1 MVSIQSQHTIIPS
14 SPTPNG
20 KLFSLCEQVK
30 LRTHAPLLYAYGNAS
45 LPSPSSAL
53 NNHLFHT
60 LMISLSK
67 ALSIYY
73 PLAGRLRFIDGS
85 RWEIIC
91 NAKGALLMDAIC
103 DGKSMHDFCGD
114 DFVPTG
120 LVSQLMPNIDYDAP
134 LDDTP
139 FLVVQVTR
147 FNCGGFTIG
156 VAMCRAVIDGMAT
169 VRFMNTWAKLAR
181 GESLDPSEQF
191 PCYDPSLLNSRALLL
206 SKNVNNLHQHQ
217 HLDIFGTPP
226 PWLGTF
232 REDSRVVVGVVKIT
246 KEQVNKLK
254 MKAAI
259 ENDKSTTPFSSFEII
274 AGILWRCVTKARYQG
289 IGDQPT
295 RLITLVNCRNRLKPP
310 LPDTYPGNAVFST
323 VTKTCS
329 FTDLM
334 QNSLSSTTEK
344 VKESIARVDDKF
356 VREALGCISK
366 AKDMNLLRYNV
377 HYPAKSVHKGAF
389 KGNPNLFIVSW
400 MNFSYKNL
408 DFGFG
413 APVHFGPGYMDS
425 EGKAFVMNNVSGD
438 GFNVAIALDSSH
450 MNAFKKFFYDQ
461 IIEEVF
467 VPISK
472 L

>member
-20 KLFSLCEQVK
+20 KLFSLCEQTK

-45 LPSPSSAL
+45 LRSSLSPSSTL
-53 NNHLFHT
+53 NCHVFHT
-60 LMISLSK
+60 LMISLGK

-85 RWEIIC
+85 RWEINC
-91 NAKGALLMDAIC
+91 NAKGALLIDAFC
-103 DGKSMHDFCGD
+103 NGKSMYDFCGD
-114 DFVPTG
+114 DFLPTG
-120 LVSQLMPNIDYDAP
+120 LVSQLMPKIDYDAP

-169 VRFMNTWAKLAR
+169 IRFMNTWAKLAR
-181 GESLDPSEQF
+181 GESLDPSERF
-191 PCYDPSLLNSRALLL
+191 PCYDPSLLNSRALLP
-206 SKNVNNLHQHQ
+206 SKNVNNLHEH

-232 REDSRVVVGVVKIT
+232 RQDSRVAVQVVKLT

-259 ENDKSTTPFSSFEII
+259 ENGKSAPFSSFEII
-274 AGILWRCVTKARYQG
+274 AAILWRCVTKARYQG
-289 IGDQPT
+289 KGDQPT
-295 RLITLVNCRNRLKPP
+295 RLTTLVNCRNRLKPP
-310 LPDTYPGNAVFST
+310 LPDNYSGNAVFPT
-323 VTKTCS
+323 VTTCS

-334 QNSLSSTTEK
+334 QNPLSSTVGK
-344 VKESIARVDDKF
+344 VKDAIARVDDRF
-356 VREALGCISK
+356 VREALVCIRNT
-366 AKDMNLLRYNV
+366 KDMDLVRYNV
-377 HYPAKSVHKGAF
+377 HYPAKSVLKGAF

-400 MNFSYKNL
+400 MNFSYKFL

-413 APVHFGPGYMDS
+413 EPVHFGPGYMDS
-425 EGKAFVMNNVSGD
+425 EGKAFVTNNVSGD

-450 MNAFKKFFYDQ
+450 MDAFKKFFYEE
-461 IIEEVF
+461 IIQEVF